1 MKRVEAADPVGF
13 IVALPRECRSLTQ
26 RTLKRL
32 ETLELD
38 HGRLLRVSGTGRHN
52 AEAAAEELVQ
62 RGARR
67 LVSWGCAGAL
77 APELMPGDLVLADQ
91 TVTGDGLSARFCEAW
106 RSDLTTR
113 CAHAFR
119 VHPGA
124 IAEATTVIDSID
136 MKKRLHTET
145 GAIAVDME
153 SYGVSLVAN
162 RHGLS
167 CVAVRAI
174 ADDQATALP
183 RTVLNA
189 VDEDGELSLVALLT
203 GLLKRPSELF
213 RLFHL
218 NRCFNAAMR
227 TLTQVTR
234 EAGAVLG
241 G

>member
-1 MKRVEAADPVGF
+1 MEAADSVGF
-13 IVALPRECRSLTQ
+13 IVALPRECRSLTH
-26 RTLKRL
+26 RKLKRL
-32 ETLELD
+32 ETLEL
-38 HGRLLRVSGTGRHN
+38 GPERLVRVSGTGRNN

-77 APELMPGDLVLADQ
+77 ANELMPGDLVLADRA
-91 TVTGDGLSARFCEAW
+91 VTGEGFTARFCEAW
-106 RSDLTTR
+106 RSNLTTR

-119 VHPGA
+119 VHAGA

-136 MKKRLHTET
+136 MKKQLHAES

-162 RHGLS
+162 RYGLS
-167 CVAVRAI
+167 CIAVRAI

-183 RTVLNA
+183 RAVMNA
-189 VDEDGELSLVALLT
+189 VDEDGELSLPALLT
-203 GLLKRPSELF
+203 GLLQRPSDLFALF
-213 RLFHL
+213 RL
-218 NRCFNAAMR
+218 NRCFNTAMR
-227 TLTQVTR
+227 TLSGVTR
-234 EAGAVLG
+234 EAGPVLG